1 MECREP
7 FKWAGEVGLADSG
20 WQTLVI
26 SKEDEVGSEGTH
38 GSDKI
43 FVAPQER
50 ACMRKSLPNVFEAHV
65 FRFLRHSPFY
75 APDSSV
81 AGHENKEFPPSRGFP
96 QEKHMTRVK
105 AVEGAANENAHHFFW
120 RSMTY
125 TLFSSRR

>member
-7 FKWAGEVGLADSG
+7 FEGTGEISLVDSG
-20 WQTLVI
+20 GEALVI
-26 SKEDEVGSEGTH
+26 PKEDEVGSEGTN
-38 GSDKI
+38 GSEKI
-43 FVAPQER
+43 FVVPQER
-50 ACMRKSLPNVFEAHV
+50 VCMRKGLPNIFEAHV
-65 FRFLRHSPFY
+65 FRFLRHYPFY
-75 APDSSV
+75 ALDSGV

-96 QEKHMTRVK
+96 QEKYMTRVK